1 MINGLFQPV
10 SVINGVMGPKDPPQE
25 RGKEE
30 RVKGWENGPIKQN
43 GGNDLRRKTNLL
55 NMIEKCKIAKYK
67 TI

>member
-30 RVKGWENGPIKQN
+30 RVKG
-43 GGNDLRRKTNLL
+43 
-55 NMIEKCKIAKYK
+55 
-67 TI
+67 